1 MIQAQLD
8 TDSVGGVNNKAISK
22 ACTTRQGFVL
32 MLQYHVRM
40 SSKFSRRLVALLA
53 LASLFILVLPASNSI
68 AAIKQG
74 SKCTKLGLK
83 SGNLIC
89 SKSSGKLIWLL
100 TSKKSDAIDSVLPRT
115 LYVGEGSAELQ
126 IRSQSGV
133 PVSVS
138 SLDPRVCV
146 VTAFTVVPVA
156 GGKCPIFMKTD
167 VNNKYQVVQ
176 RTEFIEIRRRNA
188 LTYTSPTEYLI
199 SSPVIIL
206 PELSSA
212 GLLIEYSAENAN
224 QCVVRGSTV
233 ELKKIGI
240 CTIYAFQAGDSFTDP
255 ILKTP
260 ITLRAMQ
267 ENQIS
272 FAPPQELSIRL
283 KSHLLTGVASS
294 GYSVSYRS
302 TTPEICS
309 ISDSNLNLLKVGTCT
324 IIASQNGDAFTRV
337 APEITT
343 NINVIGQRVS
353 EDQPDSFDGFQ
364 IKPIYVVPS
373 DGEDRKYDI
382 NGYIADALTEGNAAL
397 KLGIGQ
403 EFQIDSI
410 GSDYD
415 IQFFRSSYSR
425 DYLSKSSSAG
435 DELMK
440 EMKIA
445 DKFGL
450 NRKDYVFFIDVDGFK
465 YDTACGYAGI
475 PGRISVV
482 AVGPSKSGSL
492 TCVGPSLQL
501 KNYVAH
507 TWVHEVFH
515 NLGVEHT
522 TNDPCDMMRG
532 ASTNYC
538 STSWTIDKDR
548 NRYVGSD
555 KQGVNVL
562 SLRVWKGYVADQNL
576 RASCDLFYS
585 TVSRSDGL
593 RYALCPT
600 GTQVIG
606 ALTYCWSS
614 IRSIELQVWKNNAW
628 TSLGEGSHYNEP
640 WGKSVSWKCN
650 NSNYTAPWKQITV
663 TTPGIQKY
671 RWMVNGTESEQF
683 NIIWQN

>member
-1 MIQAQLD
+1 MRLKRLMLHLLATSLLLSLVPQQA
-8 TDSVGGVNNKAISK
+8 SVA
-22 ACTTRQGFVL
+22 AQRQG
-32 MLQYHVRM
+32 
-40 SSKFSRRLVALLA
+40 
-53 LASLFILVLPASNSI
+53 ASCS
-68 AAIKQG
+68 
-74 SKCTKLGLK
+74 KLGAT
-83 SGNLIC
+83 SGNLVC
-89 SKSSGKLIWLL
+89 KRSSGKLVWLQAAKKVDSIQVSI
-100 TSKKSDAIDSVLPRT
+100 TSQSYIEDGNVAFKTSNQSGLPIVATTSAPSVCKVLGTMIIPISPGPCSLLFMTSGNSKFGAAQRQETLIIRKRNKFEFFPESNYLVSSGTLVLPR
-115 LYVGEGSAELQ
+115 Y
-126 IRSQSGV
+126 
-133 PVSVS
+133 
-138 SLDPRVCV
+138 
-146 VTAFTVVPVA
+146 
-156 GGKCPIFMKTD
+156 
-167 VNNKYQVVQ
+167 
-176 RTEFIEIRRRNA
+176 
-188 LTYTSPTEYLI
+188 
-199 SSPVIIL
+199 
-206 PELSSA
+206 SSA
-212 GLLIEYSAENAN
+212 GLPLEYLSQSLAICVAREN
-224 QCVVRGSTV
+224 VV
-233 ELKKIGI
+233 ELKSIGI
-240 CTIYAFQAGDSFTDP
+240 CVVTVSQTGDSFTDP
-255 ILKTP
+255 IQATSLN
-260 ITLRAMQ
+260 LRIMQ
-267 ENQIS
+267 ENRVVFNIPS
-272 FAPPQELSIRL
+272 ELSLRNRTYQL
-283 KSHLLTGVASS
+283 SATSSS
-294 GYSVSYRS
+294 GLSVIYKSSTPDICSVSEK
-302 TTPEICS
+302 T
-309 ISDSNLNLLKVGTCT
+309 LNLLKVGICSVSAGQPGDVFTLPANDV
-324 IIASQNGDAFTRV
+324 IANV
-337 APEITT
+337 NITA
-343 NINVIGQRVS
+343 QRS
-353 EDQPDSFDGFQ
+353 TEDQPDSLSGFQ

-382 NGYIADALTEGNAAL
+382 NGYIADALTEGNATL

-415 IQFFRSSYSR
+415 IQFFRSSFSR
-425 DYLSKSSSAG
+425 DYLSKSTDAG
-435 DELMK
+435 EELMK

-450 NRKDYVFFIDVDGFK
+450 NRKNYVFFIDVDGFK
-465 YDTACGYAGI
+465 YDTACGYAGR
-475 PGRISVV
+475 PGLISVV
-482 AVGPSKSGSL
+482 AVGPSKSGSIS
-492 TCVGPSLQL
+492 CVGSSLQL

-562 SLRVWKGYVADQNL
+562 SLRVWKGYVDDQNL

-614 IRSIELQVWKNNAW
+614 IRSVELQVWKNNAW